1 MNRLIRL
8 SVIAVAS
15 IFSLATAAI
24 AGEAE
29 NEATARRFYSAVEAG
44 KFDTLGQFIAVDVV
58 DHNPAPDQKPG
69 LEGLIDLNKGFVA
82 AFPDLKVDPQVVIP
96 KGDYVTVYSNV
107 TGTQKGDFFG
117 VKATNKPIQF
127 TSIDI
132 WHLKDGK
139 LQEVWHVEDILAILM
154 EIGAVKM

>member
-1 MNRLIRL
+1 MGRSIGA
-8 SVIAVAS
+8 VFAAAVA
-15 IFSLATAAI
+15 LAPLANVAV

-29 NEATARRFYSAVEAG
+29 NEATARRFYTAVENG
-44 KFDTLGQFIAVDVV
+44 KFDTLNQFIAADVV

-69 LEGLIDLNKGFVA
+69 LDGLIDLNKGFIS

-96 KGDYVTVYSNV
+96 KGDYVTVYSHV

-117 VKATNKPIQF
+117 VKATNKPIDF

-132 WHLKDGK
+132 WHFKDGK
-139 LQEVWHVEDILAILM
+139 LQEVWHVEDVLAILM